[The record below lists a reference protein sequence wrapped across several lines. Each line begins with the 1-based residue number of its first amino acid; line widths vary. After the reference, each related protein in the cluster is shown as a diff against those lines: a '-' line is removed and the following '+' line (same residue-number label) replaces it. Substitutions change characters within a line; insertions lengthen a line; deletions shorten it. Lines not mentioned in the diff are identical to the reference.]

1 MADGKH
7 LYLIDG
13 SGFIFRAFHALPPL
27 TRPDGTPVGAVYGF
41 TNMLLRLLERA
52 RADADLD
59 YIAVIFDAARKTFR
73 QDIFAGYKAHRPDTP
88 PDLIPQFDLVRAA
101 TRACNVPAIELLDF
115 EADDLIASYATAA
128 KNSGMRVTVVSGD
141 KDLMQLIDDTVGL
154 FDPIKNKKIDHAA
167 VIEKFG
173 VPPDKVIEVQALAG
187 DSSDNVPGVPG
198 IGVKTA
204 AELIVQFGTVEN
216 LLANAASIKQP
227 KRREALVANADN
239 ARISKQLVTLRHDAP
254 LPLPIADLIARP
266 LDNDMLREFLQA
278 QGFKALVARLGES
291 REARGER
298 EEKQAPQKITTPSI
312 ITPSTPS
319 TLHYQL
325 LQTPASLR
333 EFLKPLDDGGVLA
346 IDCETDS
353 LHAVSANLVGIALAT
368 APGVAAYIPLAHRWP
383 DADLTTAHT
392 QAPLQQISMAE
403 CAAILKPYTQNP
415 AVKKILHNAKYDFQI
430 FDRYDLPIDCY
441 DDTMLLSYV
450 LYGGQH
456 GHGMD
461 ELAEKYL
468 GHTTIKFTDVVGTGK
483 KQITFD
489 LVPLDRAMQYAAEDA
504 DITLRLW
511 HFLYP
516 QLPGQQLT
524 ALYEH
529 TERGLPR
536 AVGAMESAGV
546 LVDRMMLHRLSAE
559 FAQKLRGFEAE
570 IYALAGG
577 EFNIA
582 SPKQMG
588 EILFE
593 KLKLPGGGK
602 TKTGAWSTD
611 VGVMEDLA
619 TAGHSI
625 ADKILSWRQMA
636 KLISTYTDALVDEI
650 NPKTGRVHSS
660 FHIAATNTGRFSST
674 APNLQNIPIRT
685 EEGKKIRTAF
695 MAAPDHVLL
704 SADYSQIELRL
715 MADMAGVPALR
726 QAFLDGVDI
735 HTLTASQVFHVKLAE
750 VSGDLRRNAKAINF
764 GIIYGISAFG
774 LAKQLGCGNQE
785 AKDFIDRYFARFP
798 EIRDF
803 MDAQKQ
809 FAREHGYV
817 LTRFGRKCF
826 MPEIS
831 AKNAALRNFAERQA
845 INAPLQGTAADVIR
859 RAMIHLPPALH
870 AAGLQAKMIL
880 QVHDELV
887 LELPTPE
894 ADATSRVVRDVMQ
907 SAPLPAVQL
916 SVPLVVDVSVSERW
930 G

>member
-52 RADADLD
+52 AADADLD

-73 QDIFAGYKAHRPDTP
+73 QDIYAGYKAHRPDTP
-88 PDLIPQFDLVRAA
+88 PDLIPQFDLVRQA

-128 KNSGMRVTVVSGD
+128 KNAGMRVTVVSGD
-141 KDLMQLIDDTVGL
+141 KDLMQLIDGAVGL
-154 FDPIKNKKIDHAA
+154 FDPIKNKKIDEAA

-173 VPPDKVIEVQALAG
+173 VPPNQVIEVQALAG

-204 AELIVQFGTVEN
+204 AELIAQFGTVEN

-227 KRREALVANADN
+227 KRREALQTNADN

-266 LDNDMLREFLQA
+266 IDQNVLREFLQA

-291 REARGER
+291 RESRVERR
-298 EEKQAPQKITTPSI
+298 EETPPITNDSPPTPHS
-312 ITPSTPS
+312 PPP

-325 LQTPASLR
+325 LQTADSLR

-392 QAPLQQISMAE
+392 QPPLQQISMAE
-403 CAAILKPYTQNP
+403 CAALLKPYLQNP

-430 FDRYDLPIDCY
+430 FDRYDLPIDIY

-504 DITLRLW
+504 DVTLRLW

-516 QLPGQQLT
+516 QLPAQQLT

-536 AVGAMESAGV
+536 AVAGMESAGV

-559 FAQKLRGFEAE
+559 FGQKLREFEAE

-588 EILFE
+588 EVLFE

-619 TAGHSI
+619 SSGHVI

-735 HTLTASQVFHVKLAE
+735 HTLTASQVFHVPLAD
-750 VSGDLRRNAKAINF
+750 VGSDLRRNAKAINF

-774 LAKQLGCGNQE
+774 LAKQLGCGNNE

-809 FAREHGYV
+809 FARDHGYV

-826 MPEIS
+826 MPEIQS
-831 AKNAALRNFAERQA
+831 KNAALRNFAERQA

-859 RAMIHLPPALH
+859 RAMIHLPPALQ

-887 LELPTPE
+887 LELPKSE
-894 ADATSRVVRDVMQ
+894 AEATSTLVRDVMQ

-916 SVPLVVDVSVSERW
+916 SLPLVVDTTIAERW
-930 G
+930 S